1 MENFNLVLKI
11 LAVVAVVAG
20 IIFVVVAYGDK
31 IAEGVRSAVKFMKK
45 KFSRRK
51 ETCFED
57 LAGMDAALGE
67 GACHVMAIR
76 PQGGVE
82 AIAE

>member
-1 MENFNLVLKI
+1 MKNLSVILKI
-11 LAVVAVVAG
+11 LAVIVAIAG
-20 IIFVVVAYGDK
+20 VIYVVVTYGDK

-57 LAGMDAALGE
+57 LAGMDAALDDFE
-67 GACHVMAIR
+67 D
-76 PQGGVE
+76 
-82 AIAE
+82 